1 MKKLSVLDREWEI
14 LLVLGEVGNLSRA
27 ADKLSIQQPTLSL
40 ALKKVEERLGFKVF
54 IRSKAG
60 LKPTPQGKELLESL
74 KKVKDFAAQ
83 SLVSFSN
90 EDGAADKQMK
100 GRIRFGMHKVLA
112 ERYLAPLL
120 VTLHRDFPAVDW
132 DFDFSRSPEIT
143 RKVLNYECN
152 LGIVV
157 DPHPFPD
164 LVIRNFANDAVD
176 LWTCAQTTKG
186 KVLEE
191 LPLLFNPEMMG
202 VERMLARL
210 GFKRFWAVP
219 DYFEIYRILEEV
231 PSVALLPD
239 LIGRAN
245 NKFKALDKKTSPVKI
260 SLIYRKERFEGA
272 SHKELVRSIFNEL
285 SKATNSKT

>member
-54 IRSKAG
+54 IRSKVG
-60 LKPTPQGKELLESL
+60 LKVTPQGKDLLESL

-83 SLVSFSN
+83 SLVAFSN
-90 EDGAADKQMK
+90 EEGAADKQIK

-112 ERYLAPLL
+112 ERYLASLL
-120 VTLHRDFPAVDW
+120 VALNRDFPAIDW
-132 DFDFSRSPEIT
+132 DFDFSRSPEIA
-143 RKVLNYECN
+143 RKVLNYECDIG
-152 LGIVV
+152 LVV
-157 DPHPFPD
+157 DAHPFPD
-164 LVIRNFANDAVD
+164 LVIRNFANDFVD
-176 LWTCAQTTKG
+176 LWTCSQVTKA

-191 LPLLFNPEMMG
+191 LPLIFNPEMMG
-202 VERMLARL
+202 VEKMLKHL
-210 GFKRFWAVP
+210 GFKRFWSVP
-219 DYFEIYRILEEV
+219 DYFEIYRILEEI

-239 LIGRAN
+239 LIGSTN
-245 NKFKALDKKTSPVKI
+245 NKFKALNKKTSPVKI

-272 SHKELVRSIFNEL
+272 VHRELVRSIYSEL
-285 SKATNSKT
+285 SKASTIKR